1 MEPILNSNAPPS
13 PAADAPIKDSSEA
26 SFVRDVI
33 ETSENVPVIVDF
45 WAPWCGPC
53 KQLGPLLEKIVTESN
68 GAVKMVKIDIDQNQ
82 NLAQQLRIQSIP
94 AVYAFHDGKPV
105 DAFQGALPE
114 SQLREFVE
122 KLAKNSS
129 AQEKSPIEEA
139 LDQAGAL
146 METEQFDQAA
156 AVYSQII
163 EHAPDSLAAKAGL
176 ARCFVESGDLE
187 SARELVDTLSNEERN
202 EEVFAN
208 VLGALELADKAA
220 TVGDLEL
227 LQTTVEANPKDHE
240 ARYNLALALYANG
253 DIKESMEA
261 LLEIIRQD
269 RSWNEDA
276 ARIELLKF
284 FEVLGPANPATVEGR
299 RKLSSLL
306 FS

>member
-1 MEPILNSNAPPS
+1 MEPILNPNTPLS
-13 PAADAPIKDSSEA
+13 PTTDALIKDSSEA
-26 SFVRDVI
+26 SFVQDVI

-53 KQLGPLLEKIVTESN
+53 KQLGPLLEKIVTEAN

-94 AVYAFHDGKPV
+94 AVYAFHHGKPV

-114 SQLREFVE
+114 SQIRQFVE
-122 KLAKNSS
+122 KLAKNSNT
-129 AQEKSPIEEA
+129 QEKSPIEEA
-139 LDQAGAL
+139 LEQAGAL
-146 METEQFDQAA
+146 IEAEQFDQAA

-163 EHAPDSLAAKAGL
+163 EHAPDSVAAKAGL
-176 ARCFVESGDLE
+176 ARCKLEAGDIE
-187 SARELVDTLSNEERN
+187 NAREIVDTLSDEERN
-202 EEVFAN
+202 EKVFASI
-208 VLGALELADKAA
+208 LSALELADKAA

-240 ARYNLALALYANG
+240 ARYNLALALYASG
-253 DIKESMEA
+253 DVKESIDA

-269 RSWNEDA
+269 RGWNEDA

-284 FEVLGPANPATVEGR
+284 FEALGPTNPATLEGR
-299 RKLSSLL
+299 RKLSSLI

>member
-13 PAADAPIKDSSEA
+13 PAADALIKDSSEA
-26 SFVRDVI
+26 SFVQDVI
-33 ETSENVPVIVDF
+33 ETSKAVPVIVDF

-94 AVYAFHDGKPV
+94 AVYAFHQGKPV

-114 SQLREFVE
+114 SQLREFVA

-129 AQEKSPIEEA
+129 SQEKSPIEEA
-139 LDQAGAL
+139 LDQADAL
-146 METEQFDQAA
+146 METKQFDQAA
-156 AVYSQII
+156 TVYSQII

-176 ARCFVESGDLE
+176 ARCRIEAGDLE
-187 SARELVDTLSNEERN
+187 STRELVDALSDEERN
-202 EEVFAN
+202 DEGFISI
-208 VLGALELADKAA
+208 LSALELADKAA
-220 TVGDLEL
+220 TVGDREL
-227 LQTTVEANPKDHE
+227 LQNAIELNPKDHE
-240 ARYNLALALYANG
+240 TRYNLALALYARG
-253 DIKESMEA
+253 EVEESIEA

-284 FEVLGPANPATVEGR
+284 FEALGPTNPATVEGR
-299 RKLSSLL
+299 RKLSTIL

>member
-1 MEPILNSNAPPS
+1 MEPILNPNAPPN
-13 PAADAPIKDSSEA
+13 PAADGLIKDSSEA
-26 SFVRDVI
+26 SFVQDVI

-53 KQLGPLLEKIVTESN
+53 KQLGPLLEKIVTEAN

-94 AVYAFHDGKPV
+94 AVYAFHHGKPV

-122 KLAKNSS
+122 KLAKNSG

-139 LDQAGAL
+139 LDQANAL
-146 METEQFDQAA
+146 METEQFDQAST
-156 AVYSQII
+156 VYSQII

-176 ARCFVESGDLE
+176 ARCRIETGDLE
-187 SARELVDTLSNEERN
+187 STRELVDALSDEERN
-202 EEVFAN
+202 DEVF
-208 VLGALELADKAA
+208 VSILSALELADKAA
-220 TVGDLEL
+220 TVGDRKL
-227 LQTTVEANPKDHE
+227 LQTAIELNPKDHE
-240 ARYNLALALYANG
+240 TRYKLALALYANG
-253 DIKESMEA
+253 EVEESIEA
-261 LLEIIRQD
+261 LLEIIRQN
-269 RSWNEDA
+269 RTWNEDA

-284 FEVLGPANPATVEGR
+284 FEVLGPTNPATVEGR
-299 RKLSSLL
+299 RKLSTIL

>member
-1 MEPILNSNAPPS
+1 MEPILNPNTPLS
-13 PAADAPIKDSSEA
+13 PTTDALIKDSSEA
-26 SFVRDVI
+26 SFAQDVI

-53 KQLGPLLEKIVTESN
+53 KQLGPLLEKIVTEAN

-94 AVYAFHDGKPV
+94 AVYAFHHGKPV

-114 SQLREFVE
+114 SQIRQFVE
-122 KLAKNSS
+122 KLAKNSNT
-129 AQEKSPIEEA
+129 QEKSPIEEA

-146 METEQFDQAA
+146 IEAEQFDQAA

-163 EHAPDSLAAKAGL
+163 EHAPDSVAAKAGL
-176 ARCFVESGDLE
+176 ARCKLEAGDIE
-187 SARELVDTLSNEERN
+187 NAREIVDTLSDEERN
-202 EEVFAN
+202 EKVFASI
-208 VLGALELADKAA
+208 LSALELADKAA

-240 ARYNLALALYANG
+240 ARYNLALALYASG
-253 DIKESMEA
+253 DVKESIDA

-269 RSWNEDA
+269 RGWNEDA

-284 FEVLGPANPATVEGR
+284 FEALGPTNPATLEGR
-299 RKLSSLL
+299 RKLSSLI

>member
-1 MEPILNSNAPPS
+1 MEPILNPNAPPN
-13 PAADAPIKDSSEA
+13 PAADGLIKDSSEA
-26 SFVRDVI
+26 SFVQDVI

-53 KQLGPLLEKIVTESN
+53 KQLGPLLEKIVSEAN

-94 AVYAFHDGKPV
+94 AVYAFHHGKPV

-122 KLAKNSS
+122 KLAKNST

-139 LDQAGAL
+139 IEQAEAL
-146 METEQFDQAA
+146 IENEQFEQAA

-163 EHAPDSLAAKAGL
+163 EHAPDNLPAKAGL
-176 ARCFVESGDLE
+176 ARCRIEAGDLE
-187 SARELVDTLSNEERN
+187 STREIVDTLSDEEKK
-202 EEVFAN
+202 EKLFAS
-208 VLGALELADKAA
+208 VLSSLELADKAA
-220 TVGDLEL
+220 NVGDLEL
-227 LQTTVEANPKDHE
+227 LQTSVEANPKDHE
-240 ARYNLALALYANG
+240 ARYNLALALYVSGNIEKSI
-253 DIKESMEA
+253 DA

-284 FEVLGPANPATVEGR
+284 FEALGPANPATVERR
-299 RKLSSLL
+299 RKLSSIL

>member
-1 MEPILNSNAPPS
+1 MEPILNPNAPPS
-13 PAADAPIKDSSEA
+13 PAADALIKDSSEA
-26 SFVRDVI
+26 SFVQDVI

-53 KQLGPLLEKIVTESN
+53 KQLGPLLEKIVTEAN

-94 AVYAFHDGKPV
+94 AVYAFHHGKPV

-122 KLAKNSS
+122 KLAKNSG

-139 LDQAGAL
+139 LDQANAL
-146 METEQFDQAA
+146 METEQFDQAST
-156 AVYSQII
+156 VYSQII

-176 ARCFVESGDLE
+176 ARCRIETGDLE
-187 SARELVDTLSNEERN
+187 STRELVDALSDEERN
-202 EEVFAN
+202 DEVF
-208 VLGALELADKAA
+208 VSILSALELADKAA
-220 TVGDLEL
+220 TVGDRKL
-227 LQTTVEANPKDHE
+227 LQTAIELNPKDHE
-240 ARYNLALALYANG
+240 TRYKLALALYANG
-253 DIKESMEA
+253 EVEESIEA
-261 LLEIIRQD
+261 LLEIIRQN
-269 RSWNEDA
+269 RTWNEDA

-284 FEVLGPANPATVEGR
+284 FEVLGPTNPATVEGR
-299 RKLSSLL
+299 RKLSTIL

>member
-1 MEPILNSNAPPS
+1 MEPILNPNAPPN
-13 PAADAPIKDSSEA
+13 PAANALIKDSSEA
-26 SFVRDVI
+26 SFVQDVI

-53 KQLGPLLEKIVTESN
+53 KQLGPLLEKIVTEAN

-94 AVYAFHDGKPV
+94 AVYAFHHGKPV

-122 KLAKNSS
+122 KLAKNPS

-220 TVGDLEL
+220 TVGDREL
-227 LQTTVEANPKDHE
+227 LQTAVEANPKDHE
-240 ARYNLALALYANG
+240 ARYNLALALYASG
-253 DIKESMEA
+253 DLKESMDA

-284 FEVLGPANPATVEGR
+284 FDVLGPTNPATVEGR

>member
-1 MEPILNSNAPPS
+1 MEPILNPNAPPS
-13 PAADAPIKDSSEA
+13 PAADALIKDSSEA
-26 SFVRDVI
+26 SFVQDVI

-53 KQLGPLLEKIVTESN
+53 KQLGPLLEKIVTEAN

-94 AVYAFHDGKPV
+94 AVYAFHHGKPV

-227 LQTTVEANPKDHE
+227 LQTAVEANPKDHE
-240 ARYNLALALYANG
+240 ARYNLALALYASG
-253 DIKESMEA
+253 DLKESMDA

-284 FEVLGPANPATVEGR
+284 FDVLGPTNPATVEGR
-299 RKLSSLL
+299 RKLSSIL

>member
-1 MEPILNSNAPPS
+1 MEPILNPNAPANPDS
-13 PAADAPIKDSSEA
+13 DALIKDSSEA
-26 SFVRDVI
+26 SFVQDVI
-33 ETSENVPVIVDF
+33 ETSANVPVIVDF

-53 KQLGPLLEKIVTESN
+53 KQLGPLLEKIVTEAN

-146 METEQFDQAA
+146 METGQFDQAA

-176 ARCFVESGDLE
+176 ARCRVEAGDME
-187 SARELVDTLSNEERN
+187 SARELVDALSDEERN
-202 EEVFAN
+202 EEVFAS

-220 TVGDLEL
+220 TVGDLKL